1 MKYIYVISALLLL
14 FGCQS
19 TSEGNEPN
27 SREFYNTVDI
37 SKKEDIQYHSFTLD
51 TLKMNPEGTSY
62 VGKFL
67 MWKDTLYFVDERFS
81 YIFQFT
87 NEGEFV
93 QRHAGKG
100 RGPNEVFYIDYLTF
114 GENEFATMNGNNWA
128 IDIFDT
134 QFQKKKFFRID
145 NNSTRTYE
153 ELWHEPMVT
162 LADSYSFDCVRPNT
176 FKRWDEDRVVCS
188 IFSKHAFLNGYSTSE
203 KSELYYNYARCFGII
218 NLRTGKFEKILGRHS
233 PVYLSQ
239 QNIPNFQYLNYDTYE
254 KIDDVYINFWP
265 DPDIYLYSKKEDK
278 IKGKFG
284 KAGRD
289 MKTDYRRTNTSEEG
303 HRNWKSDYAT
313 YGYYTFLKYFPEK
326 QLIFRGYSKGK
337 GATSH
342 GLQIYKNHQLI
353 ADLDVPKGFEIIG
366 HSNGMFYGVTPQ
378 NPDVDFLMVYK
389 IKFSQ

>member
-1 MKYIYVISALLLL
+1 MRYLLFLSLLLL

-87 NEGEFV
+87 NEGEFI

-100 RGPNEVFYIDYLTF
+100 KGPNEVLNIDYLTF
-114 GENEFATMNGNNWA
+114 GENEFVTLNGNNNSF
-128 IDIFDT
+128 DVFDT
-134 QFQKKKFFRID
+134 RFEKKDFMRID
-145 NNSTRTYE
+145 ESITRSYE
-153 ELWHEPMVT
+153 EMLNNPIPSLNDVYEYDYALPKILKKWGKE
-162 LADSYSFDCVRPNT
+162 RI
-176 FKRWDEDRVVCS
+176 S
-188 IFSKHAFLNGYSTSE
+188 IIITASHPKFNGYFDSD
-203 KSELYYNYARCFGII
+203 LYYNQARCFGIV
-218 NLRTGKFEKILGRHS
+218 NLKTGKLEKILGRRS
-233 PVYLSQ
+233 PIYLSQ
-239 QNIPNFQYLNYDTYE
+239 QNIPNFDHLNYDTYE
-254 KIDDVYINFWP
+254 ESDEVYLNFWA
-265 DPDIYLYSKKEDK
+265 DSDIYLYSKQKNK

-289 MKTDYRRTNTSEEG
+289 MKTDYRRTNTFEDAEN
-303 HRNWKSDYAT
+303 NWKSDYAT

-337 GATSH
+337 GATNH

-378 NPDVDFLMVYK
+378 DPDIDFLTVYK